1 MKRVKPKNA
10 ETKKSTNT
18 SRIKNVSTQTMNFDM
33 YTEVTKL
40 QEQVKLLQLENDVLK
55 QHVSISTKSV
65 NIKVTTC
72 GCKGNCASKRCSCVK
87 KNNKCTASCECNSEV
102 CQNQKLEDQRQEID
116 QKDKENIFLNGMNT
130 PKKPE
135 ELTQNKDVMTTKN
148 ILASDKIA
156 NDKIDQFNP
165 MKPRHQLSR
174 TPPTKNTI
182 KLEDKNHIDKNT
194 QQSKLSRSPQILVAS
209 FNIKRNHEDVEDKV
223 DWEQHVAQLV
233 PCKKCNRSFMPNRI
247 QKHEACCKK
256 I

>member
-1 MKRVKPKNA
+1 
-10 ETKKSTNT
+10 
-18 SRIKNVSTQTMNFDM
+18 MNFDM

-102 CQNQKLEDQRQEID
+102 CQNQVTFIVLNISLLFRTFLRNFYHILQKLEDQRQEID